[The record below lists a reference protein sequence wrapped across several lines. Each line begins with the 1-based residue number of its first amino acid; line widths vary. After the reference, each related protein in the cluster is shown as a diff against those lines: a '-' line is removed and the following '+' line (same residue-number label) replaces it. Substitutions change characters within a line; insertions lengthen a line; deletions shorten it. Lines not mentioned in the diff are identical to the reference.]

1 MAITN
6 VYQTRELRKNLDVE
20 ATFVARG
27 TATLSTTTH
36 DNVGFEVLGS
46 GDLPDLELLNGRIF
60 LERKSGDTGAGTIT
74 PKVAFT
80 MDAPISVVTFLYV
93 GTGIDVAGDVR
104 ASYLP
109 DLSNGNDTITAAD
122 TEGLPQATTGVTNGM
137 LAHVVGDGD
146 LSSRIELLFTN
157 ATANV
162 VAVEIDWFMHL
173 NFRVLGQVV
182 PLGVS

>member
-46 GDLPDLELLNGRIF
+46 
-60 LERKSGDTGAGTIT
+60 
-74 PKVAFT
+74 
-80 MDAPISVVTFLYV
+80 DAPISVVTFLYV